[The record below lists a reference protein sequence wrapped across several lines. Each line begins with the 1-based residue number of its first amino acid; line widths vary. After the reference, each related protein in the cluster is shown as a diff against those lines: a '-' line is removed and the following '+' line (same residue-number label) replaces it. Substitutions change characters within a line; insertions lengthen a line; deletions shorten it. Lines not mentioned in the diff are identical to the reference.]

1 MRKIIFTAKIK
12 LKNGKVIYARNYGI
26 KAFRIE
32 LQHIF
37 VTNKLL
43 GQSWLGLPILER
55 KLIYE
60 KNLYSKTWTNC

>member
-32 LQHIF
+32 L
-37 VTNKLL
+37 
-43 GQSWLGLPILER
+43 
-55 KLIYE
+55 
-60 KNLYSKTWTNC
+60 